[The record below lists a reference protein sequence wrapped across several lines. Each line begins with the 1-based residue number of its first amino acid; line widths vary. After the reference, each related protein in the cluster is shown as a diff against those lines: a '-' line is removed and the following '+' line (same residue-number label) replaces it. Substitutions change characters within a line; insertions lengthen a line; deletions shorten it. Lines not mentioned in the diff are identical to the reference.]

1 MKSMAERCSDELES
15 KKEYLNTLSPEEKK
29 KAVQMIN
36 DSWALASYPVFG
48 KKKY

>member
-15 KKEYLNTLSPEEKK
+15 KKEYLNTLSPEERKEIVRVIK
-29 KAVQMIN
+29 
-36 DSWALASYPVFG
+36 DSWALASYPIFG